1 MLLTPI
7 SHPAYRQAGVE
18 GRGVAVQ
25 SQTLAPERKGEG
37 AGRQVKEEMTQE
49 KLDILEEAKRVLR
62 VEAHSILDLVERID
76 ESFSRAVELLYQC
89 KGRVVLM
96 GMGKSGL
103 VGRKIASTFASTGT
117 PAFFLH
123 PAEGVN
129 GDFGMLAKEDV
140 VIAISKSGETR
151 ELLEVLPLIKRY
163 GNRFI
168 TLTGNFNSTL
178 AKAGDVCLSIH
189 VKEEACPMGLAPT
202 ASTTATLALGDALA
216 VALMGKKGF
225 KEEDFALLHPGGTLG
240 KRLLLKVE
248 DLMHIGEAFPMVSEK
263 ALMKDA
269 IFEITSKRLGATGVC
284 NGEGH
289 LVGVITDGD
298 LRRALEK
305 FSDLLHRKASEVM
318 TRNPKWIEKDALAA
332 KAVQR
337 MEEYSITS
345 LFIFNRTGDKVPV
358 GIIHLH
364 DLLKAGVV

>member
-1 MLLTPI
+1 
-7 SHPAYRQAGVE
+7 
-18 GRGVAVQ
+18 
-25 SQTLAPERKGEG
+25 
-37 AGRQVKEEMTQE
+37 
-49 KLDILEEAKRVLR
+49 LDSIEEAKRVLR
-62 VEAHSILDLVERID
+62 VEAQSILDLAERID
-76 ESFSRAVELLYQC
+76 ENFSRAVDLLYHC
-89 KGRVVLM
+89 KGKVVLM

-117 PAFFLH
+117 PSFFLH
-123 PAEGVN
+123 PAEGLN

-140 VIAISKSGETR
+140 IIAISNSGETR

-163 GNRFI
+163 GNRLI

-178 AKAGDVCLSIH
+178 AKGGDVHLDVR
-189 VKEEACPMGLAPT
+189 VKEEACPLGLAPT

-216 VALMGKKGF
+216 VALMEKRDFKK
-225 KEEDFALLHPGGTLG
+225 EDFAILHPGGALG

-248 DLMHIGEAFPMVSEK
+248 DLMHTGKAFPVVSEK
-263 ALMKDA
+263 TLMKDA
-269 IFEITSKRLGATGVC
+269 IFDITSKRLGVTGVS
-284 NGEGH
+284 NAEGH

-305 FSDLLHRKASEVM
+305 FSDLFNREASEVM
-318 TRNPKWIEKDALAA
+318 TKNPKWIERDALAA

-345 LFIFNRTGDKVPV
+345 LFVFAKGGDRVPV

>member
-1 MLLTPI
+1 M
-7 SHPAYRQAGVE
+7 
-18 GRGVAVQ
+18 
-25 SQTLAPERKGEG
+25 
-37 AGRQVKEEMTQE
+37 
-49 KLDILEEAKRVLR
+49 EEAKRVLR
-62 VEAHSILDLVERID
+62 VEAQSLLDLAGRID
-76 ESFSRAVELLYQC
+76 ENFSRAVELLYHC
-89 KGRVVLM
+89 KGKVVLM

-117 PAFFLH
+117 PSFFLH
-123 PAEGVN
+123 PAEGLN
-129 GDFGMLAKEDV
+129 GDFGMLAKEDLI
-140 VIAISKSGETR
+140 IAISNSGETR

-163 GNRFI
+163 GNRLI
-168 TLTGNFNSTL
+168 TLTGNMTSTL
-178 AKAGDVCLSIH
+178 AKSGDINLDIH
-189 VKEEACPMGLAPT
+189 VKEEADPLGLAPT
-202 ASTTATLALGDALA
+202 SSTTATLALGDALA
-216 VALMGKKGF
+216 VTLMGKRDF
-225 KEEDFALLHPGGTLG
+225 KKEDFAILHPGGVLG

-248 DLMHIGEAFPMVSEK
+248 DLMHFGKAFPMVLEK

-269 IFEITSKRLGATGVC
+269 VFEITSKRLGVTAVC
-284 NGEGH
+284 NTEGH

-305 FSDLLHRKASEVM
+305 FSDLFNRKASEVM

-345 LFIFNRTGDKVPV
+345 LFVFDKAGDKVPV

>member
-1 MLLTPI
+1 VKGGT
-7 SHPAYRQAGVE
+7 
-18 GRGVAVQ
+18 
-25 SQTLAPERKGEG
+25 ER
-37 AGRQVKEEMTQE
+37 RSDQVNVV
-49 KLDILEEAKRVLR
+49 DEARRVLKI
-62 VEAHSILDLVERID
+62 EAQSILDLSERVD
-76 ESFSRAVELLYQC
+76 EHFSTAVDLLFHC
-89 KGRVVLM
+89 KGKVVLM

-129 GDFGMLAKEDV
+129 GDYGMLAKEDI
-140 VIAISKSGETR
+140 VIAISNSGETR
-151 ELLEVLPLIKRY
+151 ELLDVLPLIKRY
-163 GNRFI
+163 GNRLI
-168 TLTGNFNSTL
+168 ALTGNMNSSL
-178 AKAGDVCLSIH
+178 AKAGDVYLNIH
-189 VKEEACPMGLAPT
+189 VKEEACPLGLAPT

-216 VALMGKKGF
+216 IVLMIKKGF
-225 KEEDFALLHPGGTLG
+225 DEKDFALLHPGGTLG

-248 DLMHIGEAFPMVSEK
+248 DLMHVGKAFPTVTEK
-263 ALMKDA
+263 TLMKDV
-269 IFEITSKRLGATGVC
+269 IFEITSKRLGVTAVC

-289 LVGVITDGD
+289 LMGVVTDGD

-305 FSDLLHRKASEVM
+305 FNDLLDRQASDVM

-345 LFIFNRTGDKVPV
+345 LFVFNQSGDKVPV

>member
-1 MLLTPI
+1 
-7 SHPAYRQAGVE
+7 
-18 GRGVAVQ
+18 
-25 SQTLAPERKGEG
+25 
-37 AGRQVKEEMTQE
+37 MTV
-49 KLDILEEAKRVLR
+49 IEEAKRILR
-62 VEAHSILDLVERID
+62 VEAQSILDLTERID
-76 ESFSRAVELLYQC
+76 ESFEQAVELLYRC
-89 KGRVVLM
+89 RGKVVLM

-140 VIAISKSGETR
+140 VIAISNSGETR

-163 GNRFI
+163 GNRLI
-168 TLTGNFNSTL
+168 TFTGNLNSTL
-178 AKAGDVCLSIH
+178 AKAGEVCLNIS
-189 VKEEACPMGLAPT
+189 VKEEACPLGLAPT

-216 VALMGKKGF
+216 ITLMEKKGF
-225 KEEDFALLHPGGTLG
+225 EEKDFALLHPGGTLG

-248 DLMHIGEAFPMVSEK
+248 DLMHVGEAFPMVSEK
-263 ALMKDA
+263 ALMKTA
-269 IFEITSKRLGATGVC
+269 LFEITSKRLGVTGVC
-284 NGEGH
+284 NEEGH

-305 FSDLLHRKASEVM
+305 FDDLLTHEATEVM
-318 TRNPKWIEKDALAA
+318 TRNPKWIEKNALAA

-345 LFIFNRTGDKVPV
+345 LFVFHQSGDKVPI

>member
-1 MLLTPI
+1 VI
-7 SHPAYRQAGVE
+7 
-18 GRGVAVQ
+18 
-25 SQTLAPERKGEG
+25 
-37 AGRQVKEEMTQE
+37 
-49 KLDILEEAKRVLR
+49 EEAKRVLK
-62 VEAHSILDLVERID
+62 VEAQSILDLADRID
-76 ESFSRAVELLYQC
+76 ENFSRAIELLYHC
-89 KGRVVLM
+89 KGKVVLM

-123 PAEGVN
+123 PAEGAN
-129 GDFGMLAKEDV
+129 GDFGMLVKEDV
-140 VIAISKSGETR
+140 VIGISNSGETR

-163 GNRFI
+163 GNRLI
-168 TLTGNFNSTL
+168 TLTGNMNSSL
-178 AKAGDVCLSIH
+178 AKAGDVCLSIY
-189 VKEEACPMGLAPT
+189 VKEEACPLGLAPT

-216 VALMGKKGF
+216 IALMVKRGF
-225 KEEDFALLHPGGTLG
+225 DENDFALLHPGGTLG
-240 KRLLLKVE
+240 KRLLLRVE
-248 DLMHIGEAFPMVSEK
+248 DLMHVGKAYPMVSEK
-263 ALMKDA
+263 TLMKEA
-269 IFEITSKRLGATGVC
+269 IFEITSKRLGVTGVC
-284 NGEGH
+284 NGEGQ

-305 FSDLLHRKASEVM
+305 FNDLFQREASEVM

-345 LFIFNRTGDKVPV
+345 LFVFNQAGDKVPV

>member
-1 MLLTPI
+1 ML
-7 SHPAYRQAGVE
+7 V
-18 GRGVAVQ
+18 
-25 SQTLAPERKGEG
+25 
-37 AGRQVKEEMTQE
+37 
-49 KLDILEEAKRVLR
+49 
-62 VEAHSILDLVERID
+62 
-76 ESFSRAVELLYQC
+76 
-89 KGRVVLM
+89 
-96 GMGKSGL
+96 
-103 VGRKIASTFASTGT
+103 
-117 PAFFLH
+117 
-123 PAEGVN
+123 
-129 GDFGMLAKEDV
+129 KEDV
-140 VIAISKSGETR
+140 VIGISNSGETR

-163 GNRFI
+163 GNRLI
-168 TLTGNFNSTL
+168 TLTGNMNSSL

-189 VKEEACPMGLAPT
+189 VKEEACPLGLAPT

-216 VALMGKKGF
+216 IALMVKRGF
-225 KEEDFALLHPGGTLG
+225 NEEDFALLHPGGALG

-263 ALMKDA
+263 TLMKDA
-269 IFEITSKRLGATGVC
+269 IFEITSKRLGVTGVC
-284 NGEGH
+284 NGERH

-305 FSDLLHRKASEVM
+305 FNDLFQREAAEVM

-345 LFIFNRTGDKVPV
+345 LFVFNQAGDKVPV

>member
-1 MLLTPI
+1 VNVI
-7 SHPAYRQAGVE
+7 
-18 GRGVAVQ
+18 
-25 SQTLAPERKGEG
+25 
-37 AGRQVKEEMTQE
+37 
-49 KLDILEEAKRVLR
+49 EEAKRVLN
-62 VEAHSILDLVERID
+62 VEAYSILDLDERID
-76 ESFSRAVELLYQC
+76 ENFSQAVELLYHC

-117 PAFFLH
+117 PAFFIH

-140 VIAISKSGETR
+140 VITISNSGETR

-163 GNRFI
+163 GNRLI
-168 TLTGNFNSTL
+168 VLTGNSKSTL
-178 AKAGDVCLSIH
+178 AKAGDACLDIH
-189 VKEEACPMGLAPT
+189 VKEEACPLGLAPT
-202 ASTTATLALGDALA
+202 ASTTTTLALGDALA
-216 VALMGKKGF
+216 VTLMGKRGF
-225 KEEDFALLHPGGTLG
+225 NEKDFALLHPGGTLG

-248 DLMHIGEAFPMVSEK
+248 DLMHVGQALPMVSEK
-263 ALMKDA
+263 TLMKEA
-269 IFEITSKRLGATGVC
+269 IIEITSKRLGVTGVC
-284 NGEGH
+284 NQGGH

-305 FSDLLHRKASEVM
+305 FNDLFHRTSAEVM
-318 TRNPKWIEKDALAA
+318 TRNPKWIEKEALAA
-332 KAVQR
+332 EAVQR

-345 LFIFNRTGDKVPV
+345 LFVFHQAGDKVPG

>member
-1 MLLTPI
+1 MN
-7 SHPAYRQAGVE
+7 V
-18 GRGVAVQ
+18 V
-25 SQTLAPERKGEG
+25 
-37 AGRQVKEEMTQE
+37 
-49 KLDILEEAKRVLR
+49 DEARRVLKI
-62 VEAHSILDLVERID
+62 EAQSILDLSERVD
-76 ESFSRAVELLYQC
+76 EHFTEAVELLYHC
-89 KGRVVLM
+89 KGKVVLM

-129 GDFGMLAKEDV
+129 GDFGMLTKEDV
-140 VIAISKSGETR
+140 VIAISNSGETR
-151 ELLEVLPLIKRY
+151 ELLDVLPLIKRY
-163 GNRFI
+163 GNRLI
-168 TLTGNFNSTL
+168 ALTGNMNSSL
-178 AKAGDVCLSIH
+178 AKAGDIYLNIH
-189 VKEEACPMGLAPT
+189 VKEEACPLGLAPT

-216 VALMGKKGF
+216 VVLMIKKGF
-225 KEEDFALLHPGGTLG
+225 DEKDFALLHPGGTLG

-248 DLMHIGEAFPMVSEK
+248 DLMHVGKAFPTVTEK
-263 ALMKDA
+263 TLMKDV
-269 IFEITSKRLGATGVC
+269 IFEITSKRLGVTAVC

-289 LVGVITDGD
+289 LMGVITDGD

-305 FSDLLHRKASEVM
+305 FDDLLNRQASEVM

-345 LFIFNRTGDKVPV
+345 LFVFDQSGDKVPV